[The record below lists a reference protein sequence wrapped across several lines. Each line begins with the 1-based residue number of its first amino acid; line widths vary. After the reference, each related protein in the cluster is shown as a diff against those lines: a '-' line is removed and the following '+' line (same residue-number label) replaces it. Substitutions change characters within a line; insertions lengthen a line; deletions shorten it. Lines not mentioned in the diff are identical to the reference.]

1 MSSHFSFKDL
11 KQRLWSEKKV
21 LIKMTICLLL
31 IKPQRN
37 VVEWSYI
44 KYGIKKV
51 FPRARILF
59 FENFSIEVKM

>member
-1 MSSHFSFKDL
+1 MVG
-11 KQRLWSEKKV
+11 KKV

-37 VVEWSYI
+37 MVEWLYI
-44 KYGIKKV
+44 IYDIKKA
-51 FPRARILF
+51 FSRTRITF